1 MNKPFENFVRGISR
15 SRIKGLPIPRAPPRS
30 PKKNDGPSPSP
41 SSYFPSLNEMD
52 CDVDQSD
59 KDSKKTVTSVRL
71 KCTIALIDYQICVF
85 RRNFKIPKSG
95 FGLVTKVENKF
106 LLINDE

>member
-1 MNKPFENFVRGISR
+1 MKRPFENFVRGMSR

-41 SSYFPSLNEMD
+41 SSYFPSRKEMD
-52 CDVDQSD
+52 CELDQSD
-59 KDSKKTVTSVRL
+59 KDNKKTVTNVRP
-71 KCTIALIDYQICVF
+71 KCTIALIDTRFVF
-85 RRNFKIPKSG
+85 FAGTLIPKSG

-106 LLINDE
+106 LQINDE